1 METVWYVIVSAMLAV
16 YLVLDGFDF
25 GVGILHRF
33 VARTD
38 DERRTVLAAIGPV
51 WDGNEV
57 WLVAAAGVLFMAVPR
72 VYSAAFSGFY
82 MALMMVLWLLIL
94 RGVAIESRSHL
105 ENPLWREFW
114 DTVFSLS
121 SALLAVVLGASL
133 GNMVRGVPLDST
145 GFFAIPL
152 FTNFQPGVQPGI
164 FDWYTTLVGLFT
176 LCVIAGHGALYLVWK
191 TTGPVQV
198 RSAACA
204 GKIWLAV
211 LPLWVVV
218 TLATAWLRPE
228 IFTNL
233 LARPWS
239 LGFVLLM
246 LGGLWGVFHFLS
258 RGRELTAFLSSS
270 SFLLGLL
277 ATTMIGNYPIWLLST
292 LDPTISLTAANS
304 AAQTY
309 ALQVG
314 LVWWSIGMA
323 LAGGYFVY
331 LYHSVRGKVASGA
344 EKHGYGSDSQRAHDL
359 DLPGEVQPPAEQ
371 HG

>member
-1 METVWYVIVSAMLAV
+1 VETVWFAMVAAMLAV
-16 YLVLDGFDF
+16 YVVLDGFDF

-38 DERRTVLAAIGPV
+38 EERRTVLAAIGPV

-57 WLVAAAGVLFMAVPR
+57 WLVAAAGVLFMGFPK

-82 MALMMVLWLLIL
+82 MALMIVLWLLIL
-94 RGVAIESRSHL
+94 RGIAIESRSRQ

-114 DTVFSLS
+114 DTTFSLS
-121 SALLAVVLGASL
+121 SALLAVVLGAAL
-133 GNMVRGVPLDST
+133 GNMIRGVPLDST

-152 FTNFQPGVQPGI
+152 FTDFQPGVQPGI
-164 FDWYTTLVGLFT
+164 FDWYTTLVGVFT
-176 LCVIAGHGALYLVWK
+176 LCVLAGHGALYLVWK

-198 RSAACA
+198 RSAAWA
-204 GKIWLAV
+204 RKIWLAV
-211 LPLWVVV
+211 LPLWVLV
-218 TLATAWLRPE
+218 TPATASIQPG
-228 IFTNL
+228 IYTNL

-246 LGGLWGVFHFLS
+246 LGGLCGVFRCLS

-270 SFLLGLL
+270 SFLVGLMA
-277 ATTMIGNYPIWLLST
+277 ATMTGSYPVWLRST
-292 LDPTISLTAANS
+292 LDPAHDLTAANT
-304 AAQTY
+304 AAQSY

-314 LVWWSIGMA
+314 LVWWSIGIA

-331 LYHSVRGKVASGA
+331 LFHSVRGKVGSDA
-344 EKHGYGSDSQRAHDL
+344 EGHGY
-359 DLPGEVQPPAEQ
+359 
-371 HG
+371 

>member
-1 METVWYVIVSAMLAV
+1 METVLFAMVAAMLTV
-16 YLVLDGFDF
+16 YVVLDGFDF
-25 GVGILHRF
+25 GVGILHRL

-57 WLVAAAGVLFMAVPR
+57 WLVAAAGVLFMGFPR

-82 MALMMVLWLLIL
+82 MALMIVLWLLIV
-94 RGVAIESRSHL
+94 RGIAIESRSHQ

-114 DTVFSLS
+114 DTAFSLA
-121 SALLAVVLGASL
+121 SALLAVVLGAAL

-152 FTNFQPGVQPGI
+152 FTDFRPGVQPGI
-164 FDWYTTLVGLFT
+164 FDWYTTLVGVFT
-176 LCVIAGHGALYLVWK
+176 PCVLAGHGALYLVWK

-198 RSAACA
+198 RSAAWA
-204 GKIWLAV
+204 RKIWLAV
-211 LPLWVVV
+211 LPLWVLV
-218 TLATAWLRPE
+218 TLATAWVQPE
-228 IFTNL
+228 IYTNL

-246 LGGLWGVFHFLS
+246 LGGLCGVFRFLS

-277 ATTMIGNYPIWLLST
+277 ATTMTGNYPNWLRST
-292 LDPTISLTAANS
+292 LDPAHSLTAANT
-304 AAQTY
+304 AAQSY

-314 LVWWSIGMA
+314 LVWLSIGIA

-331 LYHSVRGKVASGA
+331 LFRSVRGKVGSGA
-344 EKHGYGSDSQRAHDL
+344 EGHGY
-359 DLPGEVQPPAEQ
+359 
-371 HG
+371 